1 MPLPFIGALAGAFG
15 VSTSTVGGGLLS
27 GIASG
32 LSSLFGGKSKKKQAE
47 QEFKNNLALAKETAK
62 VQGEEERKTSRYN
75 VELESAVD
83 EYQRA
88 RKRGAFKN
96 FGFATPT
103 DPYANTAMQ
112 GYQQAWKPEDTKLVL
127 PGAPGAS
134 GSSAI
139 TNAEPGSPYAP
150 PVRPPNSLAAPVRR

>member
-1 MPLPFIGALAGAFG
+1 MAFLAAASAFLKTPLGK
-15 VSTSTVGGGLLS
+15 VVGK
-27 GIASG
+27 GILGG

-62 VQGEEERKTSRYN
+62 AQGDEERKTSRYN
-75 VELESAVD
+75 VDLESAVD

-88 RKRGAFKN
+88 RQRGAFKN
-96 FGFATPT
+96 FGFATPP

-112 GYQQAWKPEDTKLVL
+112 GYQQVWKPEDTKLVL
-127 PGAPGAS
+127 PSAPGAS

>member
-1 MPLPFIGALAGAFG
+1 MGLF
-15 VSTSTVGGGLLS
+15 SGLLK
-27 GIASG
+27 GAM
-32 LSSLFGGKSKKKQAE
+32 SLFGGTKGILGGVSSAIDYKAAKE
-47 QEFKNNLALAKETAK
+47 QEQIRQKGELEQVKESGR
-62 VQGEEERKTSRYN
+62 QQRETSRYDM
-75 VELESAVD
+75 ELAAAMD
-83 EYQRA
+83 EYQRQ

-103 DPYANTAMQ
+103 DPYAQTAMQ
-112 GYQQAWKPEDTKLVL
+112 GYQQVWKPEDTKLVL

>member
-1 MPLPFIGALAGAFG
+1 MPLPFIAAAASALG
-15 VSTSTVGGGLLS
+15 VSTSTVGGGILS
-27 GIASG
+27 AIGGG
-32 LSSLFGGKSKKKQAE
+32 LSSLFGGKSKKKAAE
-47 QEFKNNLALAKETAK
+47 QEQKYKLEQIRESEKLR
-62 VQGEEERKTSRYN
+62 GEEERKTSKYN
-75 VELESAVD
+75 IELNSAVD

-96 FGFATPT
+96 FGFATPN

-112 GYQQAWKPEDTKLVL
+112 GYQQVWKPEDTKLVL

-139 TNAEPGSPYAP
+139 TNARPGSPYAP